1 MALWSVLSFLFISN
15 FVISTITI
23 SGLSMEPTLSPGQV
37 YLLNRWSHR
46 FFPLNY
52 GDLVVVRDHSHN
64 DLVVK
69 RVIALPTD
77 TIAFH
82 HGTVLLNGEPIHEPY
97 LHDNTR
103 TYSRRFSQYPLTLG
117 SEEYFLMGDNRLV
130 SDDSRSHGPFYR
142 KDVLGT
148 ISSVP

>member
-23 SGLSMEPTLSPGQV
+23 TGLSMEPTLSPGQV

-69 RVIALPTD
+69 RVIALPAD
-77 TIAFH
+77 TIEFQ
-82 HGTVLLNGEPIHEPY
+82 HGAVILNGEHLHEPY
-97 LHDNTR
+97 LHENTR
-103 TYSRRFSQYPLTLG
+103 TYTRRLSQYPLTLG
-117 SEEYFLMGDNRLV
+117 SKEYFLMGDNRLV

-148 ISSVP
+148 ISTAR